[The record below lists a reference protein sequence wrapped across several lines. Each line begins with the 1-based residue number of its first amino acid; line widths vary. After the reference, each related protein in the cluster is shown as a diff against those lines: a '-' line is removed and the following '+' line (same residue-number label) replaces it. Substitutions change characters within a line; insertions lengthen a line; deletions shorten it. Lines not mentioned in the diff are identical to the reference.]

1 MQPNYTDQEF
11 LRILKEYE
19 QKKKI
24 NRSAWAITIPAIIF
38 FVTVAFLGK
47 ILVFLG
53 TAMGFTVE
61 QISAFVNEP
70 GGNVIFEIALS
81 FVLMLV
87 PYAICI
93 RIAGMRV
100 RDIDVFTR
108 SKKGTALPCLLFGVG
123 FCAFAN
129 IAVSAAGEVFE
140 SLGFK
145 DTTVRS
151 ADPQGFF
158 GFLLSVIAISIVP
171 ALLEEFAFRGV
182 VMTVLKPYGEA
193 FSVVASA
200 ILFGLIHGNVNQI
213 PFAFLVGL
221 ALGFIRI
228 KSGSLIVPMAVH
240 GINNLVSTVLSYC
253 TGMSTVA
260 ANTVYTIYLLSA
272 LTAAIAGVALFKGKD
287 TFSFT
292 APEREE
298 GAKTPYFLFFTSPA
312 IIIYI
317 LLAVIKTA
325 MEYFL

>member
-1 MQPNYTDQEF
+1 MQQNYTDPEV
-11 LRILKEYE
+11 LRRLKEYDL
-19 QKKKI
+19 KRKI
-24 NRSAWAITIPAIIF
+24 NRSAWAVTIPAIIF
-38 FVTVAFLGK
+38 FATVLF
-47 ILVFLG
+47 ISTIIVFLG
-53 TAMGFTVE
+53 TVTGFSLE
-61 QISAFVNEP
+61 QIRNFVNEP
-70 GGNVIFEIALS
+70 GGNIIFEIALS

-158 GFLLSVIAISIVP
+158 GFLLSVIAVSIVP

-200 ILFGLIHGNVNQI
+200 ILFGLIHGNVSQI

-260 ANTVYTIYLLSA
+260 VNAVYTIYLLSA
-272 LTAAIAGVALFKGKD
+272 LTAAIAGVALFKGKYR
-287 TFSFT
+287 FSLN
-292 APEREE
+292 APKREA
-298 GAKTPYFLFFTSPA
+298 GIKTPYFLFFTSPA

-317 LLAVIKTA
+317 LLAAFKSA